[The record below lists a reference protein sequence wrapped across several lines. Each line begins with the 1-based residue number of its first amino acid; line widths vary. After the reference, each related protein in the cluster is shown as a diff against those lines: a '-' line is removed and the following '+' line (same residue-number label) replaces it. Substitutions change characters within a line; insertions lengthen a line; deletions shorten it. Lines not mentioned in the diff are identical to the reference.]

1 MENASKNTEQAL
13 LATIQKLVNLV
24 LVMVVAFA
32 LLLLGVV
39 FGPSISA
46 LFKNKSEVINQSD
59 AEAVLPPPKPEA
71 NYWVPPAESSLSDP
85 GEREKVLYGRELIV
99 NTSLYFGPKG
109 TVDKGSTNG
118 MNCQNCHLN
127 GGTKP
132 FGNNYGSVAS
142 TYPRYRAR
150 SGTEEDITKRI
161 ADCFER
167 SLNGKAPKA
176 DSKEMISMIAY
187 INWLGKEV
195 PKGQKAE
202 GSGLIPPALMAR
214 AALPQNGEKLYAEK
228 CQSCHGKEGEGVL
241 NPSGTAYIYPPMWG
255 PKSYN
260 DGAGLYRI
268 SNFAAY
274 AKYNMPLGAS
284 VDNPMLTDEEA
295 WDLAAFVNSQS
306 RPSMNKTKD
315 WPKLEEKPFDHPFG
329 PFTDSFSA
337 DQHKFGPFQPIKD
350 FMDMNK
356 KTK

>member
-24 LVMVVAFA
+24 LVMVAAFA

-46 LFKNKSEVINQSD
+46 LFKNKSEVISPSEGDAILSQS
-59 AEAVLPPPKPEA
+59 KPNA

-85 GEREKVLYGRELIV
+85 AEREKVLYGRELIV
-99 NTSLYFGPKG
+99 NTSLYFGPRG
-109 TVDKGSTNG
+109 TVATGSTNG

-167 SLNGKAPKA
+167 SLNGTAPKA

-202 GSGLIPPALMAR
+202 GSGLKSLAFLSRPADP
-214 AALPQNGEKLYAEK
+214 AAGALVYAEK
-228 CQSCHGKEGEGVL
+228 CASCHQPGGEGVL
-241 NPSGTAYIYPPMWG
+241 NPAATAYTYPPMWG

-329 PFTDSFSA
+329 PFADSFSA
-337 DQHKFGPFQPIKD
+337 EQHKFGPFQPIKD
-350 FMDMNK
+350 FIDLNK
-356 KTK
+356 KIK